1 MIFLRKVRVEY
12 IVGDGQEEKGI
23 SPMTPTKY
31 RVRSRH
37 RGGLSKRN
45 HNYIRPLVGLGPNER
60 LPNGFIPPPAC
71 LRRRFAAERRS
82 WNAVVR
88 SRLAMDDCLAR
99 GPGFNSN
106 PTSSYAYYE
115 SYSISTKYFVHML
128 LCILCIRARSIEQ
141 YATTVEAGMHNIMHS
156 IICILY
162 STCTY

>member
-31 RVRSRH
+31 RVRPRH

-71 LRRRFAAERRS
+71 LRRRFAEERRS

-99 GPGFNSN
+99 GPGVNSTSN
-106 PTSSYAYYE
+106 PTSSYPYYE
-115 SYSISTKYFVHML
+115 SYSSSTKKTS
-128 LCILCIRARSIEQ
+128 ILCICYYVYYSIEQ
-141 YATTVEAGMHNIMHS
+141 YATTVEAGMHNTS
-156 IICILY
+156 VLCIA
-162 STCTY
+162 